1 VRDVAAIHVEALL
14 QEAAGGERFSAASSA
29 FTFQDFLDALNDAGV
44 PNIRKGDPG
53 AGKNVPHNAQSGEKA
68 TRVLGIKYKTIGES
82 AKDTVEALR
91 SRGW

>member
-1 VRDVAAIHVEALL
+1 MRSRSRTSVSTISVSALFSSHTNLHVCVPC
-14 QEAAGGERFSAASSA
+14 
-29 FTFQDFLDALNDAGV
+29 TVDALNDAGV
-44 PNIRKGDPG
+44 PDIRKGNPG
-53 AGKNVPHNAQSGEKA
+53 AGKDVPHNAQSGEKA